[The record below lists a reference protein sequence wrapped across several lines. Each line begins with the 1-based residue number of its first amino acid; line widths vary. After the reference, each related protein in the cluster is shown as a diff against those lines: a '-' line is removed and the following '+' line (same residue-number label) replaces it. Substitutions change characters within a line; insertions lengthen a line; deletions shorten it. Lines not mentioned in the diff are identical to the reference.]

1 MKFKTLLVGLLILT
15 MVFSVGCTGGKAPE
29 QGQQETVKEEPK
41 NLSLKVGLMPAVDA
55 APMLIAEKNGYF
67 KELGLDVELIV
78 FNNAQDRQSA
88 LQTNSI
94 DGAMT
99 DLIAVATNVNG
110 GFDIKAT
117 TITSGMFPVLVKQ
130 GYAEKKDIKV
140 AMMEVSVTN
149 FLIDEWLGNDYNIEK
164 VFINEIPARLEMIK
178 SGNVDMGLFPEPMAS
193 MGALDGLEKRIYDP
207 KDGYC
212 PDVLGFTGKA
222 LSEKEEAIKLF
233 HQAYDK
239 AVEDINK
246 DESIAREIL
255 IEKLA
260 LKPEIK
266 DSMILP
272 EYTKA
277 YLPDNAYLEKIISW
291 VEEVLKKDMNIQPE
305 QFVERKFV
313 E

>member
-1 MKFKTLLVGLLILT
+1 MNINKLVVGLLLFIML
-15 MVFSVGCTGGKAPE
+15 FSVGCSGNSAPA
-29 QGQQETVKEEPK
+29 QEVQAGEPK
-41 NLSLKVGLMPAVDA
+41 NLSLKVGLMPAVDS
-55 APMLIAEKNGYF
+55 APMFIAEKEGYF

-78 FNNAQDRQSA
+78 FNSGQDRQSA
-88 LQTNSI
+88 LQTNAI

-117 TITSGMFPVLVKQ
+117 TTTSGVFPVLVKA
-130 GYAEKKDIKV
+130 GYEEKKDIKV

-149 FLIDEWLGNDYNIEK
+149 FLIDEWLGDKYNIEK

-178 SGNVDMGLFPEPMAS
+178 SGKADMGLFPEPMAS
-193 MGALDGLEKRIYDP
+193 MGALGGLEKRIFDP

-212 PDVLGFTGKA
+212 PDVMAFTGKA
-222 LSEKEEAIKLF
+222 LAEKAEAIELF

-246 DESIAREIL
+246 DENKAREIL
-255 IEKLA
+255 IEKLN

-266 DSMILP
+266 ESIALP
-272 EYTKA
+272 EFSKTS
-277 YLPDNAYLEKIISW
+277 LPDAAYLEKIIGW
-291 VEEVLKKDMNIQPE
+291 VENVLKKDMQVQPE
-305 QFVERKFV
+305 DLVEREFV
-313 E
+313 KQ

>member
-1 MKFKTLLVGLLILT
+1 MKNKILLVGLSIFT
-15 MVFSVGCTGGKAPE
+15 MLFFAGCTGNINSEQKAE
-29 QGQQETVKEEPK
+29 
-41 NLSLKVGLMPAVDA
+41 NISLKVGLMPAVDA
-55 APMLIAEKNGYF
+55 APMLIAERQGYF

-88 LQTNSI
+88 LQTDSI

-117 TITSGMFPVLVKQ
+117 TITSGMFPVLIKKD
-130 GYAEKKDIKV
+130 YEEKKDIKV

-149 FLIDEWLGNDYNIEK
+149 FLIDQWLSHEYNIEK

-178 SGNVDMGLFPEPMAS
+178 NGNVDMGLFPEPMAS
-193 MGALDGLEKRIYDP
+193 MGALDGLEKRIYAP

-212 PDVLGFTGKA
+212 PDVLAFTAKA
-222 LSEKEEAIKLF
+222 LSEKAEAIELF
-233 HQAYDK
+233 HKAYDK

-246 DESIAREIL
+246 DETIAREIL

-272 EYTKA
+272 EYTETS
-277 YLPDNAYLEKIISW
+277 LPDTDYLRNIISW
-291 VEEVLKKDMNIQPE
+291 VEDVLKKDMQIQPE
-305 QFVERKFV
+305 ELVERKFV

>member
-149 FLIDEWLGNDYNIEK
+149 FLIDEWLGNDYDIEK

-291 VEEVLKKDMNIQPE
+291 VEEVLKKDMNIKPE
-305 QFVERKFV
+305 QLVERKFA